1 MIDIAFILGT
11 TLMYATPLIF
21 GSLGGVFSERSG
33 VINIGLEGLMT
44 FGAFMG
50 SLIAVKTGN
59 IWWAFFGAGLAT
71 ILLTLLHAI
80 ASIEFRA
87 NQVISGMSLNFL
99 GPGLALYLC
108 RYFFEGASITP
119 PLNLENKIPKLSDNL
134 LLNNQVLDLIFNQY
148 LTVYIVFAA
157 VCIVTYILIKT
168 PFGIHLS
175 ATGEHPKAIKTQGM
189 NPKFYQYIGVLSS
202 GLLAGLGGASMSL
215 ALVSNFRPTLI
226 SGHGFIALAAL
237 IFGKWHPVGATLAC
251 LFFGLA
257 QALVVYFGGIENFAI
272 SSQLLALFPYL
283 MTIIILVGFIGKA
296 ESPRALGQ
304 PLE

>member
-1 MIDIAFILGT
+1 MIDLAFIIGT

-21 GSLGGVFSERSG
+21 GSLGGVSSERSG

-50 SLIAVKTGN
+50 SLLAVKTGN

-71 ILLTLLHAI
+71 ILLALLHAI

-108 RYFFEGASITP
+108 RYFFDGASITP
-119 PLNLENKIPKLSDNL
+119 PLNLENKIPKLSDTL
-134 LLNNQVLDLIFNQY
+134 LFNNQVLDLIFNQY
-148 LTVYIVFAA
+148 LTVYVVFAA
-157 VCIVTYILIKT
+157 VIVITYLLLKT
-168 PFGIHLS
+168 PFGLHLM
-175 ATGEHPKAIKTQGM
+175 ATGEHPKAIKTQGL
-189 NPKFYQYIGVLSS
+189 NPKLYQYVGVLSS
-202 GLLAGLGGASMSL
+202 GFLAGLGGASMSL
-215 ALVSNFRPTLI
+215 AMVSNFRPTLI

-257 QALVVYFGGIENFAI
+257 QALVVYFGGLENFAI
-272 SSQLLALFPYL
+272 SSQLLALLPYI

-296 ESPRALGQ
+296 ESPKALGQ
-304 PLE
+304 ALD